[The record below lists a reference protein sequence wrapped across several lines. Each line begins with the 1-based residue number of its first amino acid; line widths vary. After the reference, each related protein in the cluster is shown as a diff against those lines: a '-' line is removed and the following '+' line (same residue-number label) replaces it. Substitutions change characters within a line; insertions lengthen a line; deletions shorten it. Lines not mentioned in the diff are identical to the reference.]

1 MKWKVK
7 QTEIRGWEDDGIWR
21 ISGLRYAYAERFK
34 RPEFNTIKGKVIEAN
49 KRAAAS
55 LQNISDK
62 KKSKVNTTL
71 DEDKNFLKDNSSKMS
86 FNEINCYRVRIEE
99 KEVLDWILKFIEEC
113 IAVLSKH
120 TTTENLVKF
129 IKEEKNIDKS
139 VKEYLSDVFV

>member
-1 MKWKVK
+1 MN
-7 QTEIRGWEDDGIWR
+7 I
-21 ISGLRYAYAERFK
+21 
-34 RPEFNTIKGKVIEAN
+34 
-49 KRAAAS
+49 
-55 LQNISDK
+55 LQSICVK
-62 KKSKVNTTL
+62 KKSKFNTTL
-71 DEDKNFLKDNSSKMS
+71 DEDKKFLKDNSSKMS

-129 IKEEKNIDKS
+129 IKEGKNIDKS